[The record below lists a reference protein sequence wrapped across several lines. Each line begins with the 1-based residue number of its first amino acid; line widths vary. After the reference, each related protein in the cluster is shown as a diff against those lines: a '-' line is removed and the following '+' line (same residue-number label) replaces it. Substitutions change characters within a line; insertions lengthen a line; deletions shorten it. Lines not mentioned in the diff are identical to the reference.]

1 MHVIAPFSSAATP
14 CLRRSGHSACKPVPV
29 GLPRTHLRAQ
39 ATARCTQHAA
49 PSAAAPDAPGAAAAT
64 GLGAVDRRTLLLGL
78 LAAGQLLPAWQ
89 LPALADTP
97 EITTVFVAGSTGNTG
112 RRVVQQLRAA
122 GYKVRAG
129 VRDVRKAQSLGFAFD
144 AGISIVEADVT
155 KDLKSLEAAIGD
167 AQAVICA
174 TGFSG
179 VNPLKV
185 ASVDEKGTINL
196 VNAAK
201 ARGVSTFVLL
211 SSLLTNAA
219 AVGQKDNPNY
229 KILNLLGGV
238 LDHKL
243 AAERYLRASGL
254 RYTIVRPGGLRS
266 EPASEVGQLIV
277 SKEDSLFGLDSDPGR
292 AISRDTVAEVL
303 VAALQQP
310 AAANM
315 VLEIVSSPSAPQL
328 PKEKWFNV

>member
-1 MHVIAPFSSAATP
+1 M
-14 CLRRSGHSACKPVPV
+14 
-29 GLPRTHLRAQ
+29 
-39 ATARCTQHAA
+39 
-49 PSAAAPDAPGAAAAT
+49 
-64 GLGAVDRRTLLLGL
+64 DRRTLLLGL

-219 AVGQKDNPNY
+219 AVGQKNNPNY